1 MKRRDFVK
9 VGAIGSTA
17 IIVDSCG
24 LNKGP
29 KKEPKRTLIRSKNI
43 KAISTWNAGIE
54 ANKAALIELKN
65 NGSALNAIEKGLNI
79 TESDASNSSVG
90 LGGMPDENGLVT
102 LDACIMDHEYNCGA
116 VSFLQN
122 IEHPISVARKVM
134 EKTPHVMLSGK
145 GAYDF
150 AIKNGFKHTNLLTT
164 ESHQKWL
171 EWKAESEKKL
181 PTINHENHDTIAMI
195 TIDENGHIAAGCTTS
210 GWAYKLHG
218 RVGDSP
224 IIGAGIYVDPDV
236 GAACATG
243 MGEAVIRI
251 CGTHAVVEQMR
262 NGLSPDEACQVV
274 IERVKKSNKDLKDL
288 QVGFIAMNIE
298 GSHGGHSMYG
308 GFEYAIEDAN
318 ESSLIKSNYEFDW
331 D

>member
-9 VGAIGSTA
+9 VGAIGSA
-17 IIVDSCG
+17 IVLVDSCG
-24 LNKGP
+24 VNNSP
-29 KKEPKRTLIRSKNI
+29 KKEAKKTLIRSQNI

-65 NGSALNAIEKGLNI
+65 HGSALNAIEKGLNI

-102 LDACIMDHEYNCGA
+102 LDACIMDHEYNCGS

-150 AIKNGFKHTNLLTT
+150 AIKNGFQHTNLLTT
-164 ESHQKWL
+164 ESHEKWL
-171 EWKAESEKKL
+171 KWKTESEKKL

-210 GWAYKLHG
+210 GWAYKIHG

-224 IIGAGIYVDPDV
+224 IIGAGIYVDPNV

-298 GSHGGHSMYG
+298 GEHGGHSMYT

-318 ESSLIKSNYEFDW
+318 ESSLIKSDYEFDW
-331 D
+331 E

>member
-9 VGAIGSTA
+9 VGAIGSA
-17 IIVDSCG
+17 AVIVDSCG
-24 LNKGP
+24 LNNGP
-29 KKEPKRTLIRSKNI
+29 KKEPKRTLVRSQNI

-90 LGGMPDENGLVT
+90 LGGIPDENGLVT
-102 LDACIMDHEYNCGA
+102 LDACIMDHEYNCGS

-150 AIKNGFKHTNLLTT
+150 AIKNGFQHTNLLTT
-164 ESHQKWL
+164 ESYQKWL

-195 TIDENGHIAAGCTTS
+195 TIDESGHIAAGCTTS

-298 GSHGGHSMYG
+298 GAHGGHSMYA

-318 ESSLIKSNYEFDW
+318 ESSLIKCDYEFDW
-331 D
+331 E

>member
-9 VGAIGSTA
+9 VGAIGSA
-17 IIVDSCG
+17 VVLADSCG
-24 LNKGP
+24 LNNNS
-29 KKEPKRTLIRSKNI
+29 KKEPKRTLVRSQNI

-102 LDACIMDHEYNCGA
+102 LDACIMDHEYNCGS

-134 EKTPHVMLSGK
+134 ENTPHVMLSGK

-150 AIKNGFKHTNLLTT
+150 AIKNGFQHTNLLTN
-164 ESHQKWL
+164 ESHKKWL

-181 PTINHENHDTIAMI
+181 PEINHENHDTIAMI

-224 IIGAGIYVDPDV
+224 IIGAGIYVDPEI

-262 NGLSPDEACQVV
+262 NGLSPDEACQAV

-298 GSHGGHSMYG
+298 GKHGGHSMYA
-308 GFEYAIEDAN
+308 GFEYAIEDTN
-318 ESSLIKSNYEFDW
+318 ESSLIKSDYEFDW